1 MYGRGL
7 IFVSLSDLPF
17 HIFEFPFHI
26 FDLPFHIFS
35 SSELER

>member
-7 IFVSLSDLPF
+7 IYVSLSDL
-17 HIFEFPFHI
+17 PFHI